1 MADKRKKK
9 QTRRGRE
16 ATTAAILDAAEELF
30 SAHGYNAVAVR
41 DIAER
46 AGVSHPIVHTYVGS
60 KADVLRAVLA
70 RDEGLIASAAPANPD
85 LIESA
90 SLMLRHGLGQDGLAY
105 LRLVARAA
113 LDGLPYDR
121 TTGRFEGTER
131 LIELAEQAAASAP
144 PGRAHRVRPRSPR
157 RNRRRC
163 VALPR
168 LGRHPV
174 LGPTGRR
181 TPGHGRR
188 RAHRWARARGPWNL
202 ERERPRRRARRRVV
216 RRADLTTATRLALLH
231 VRRPLQAT
239 EARKSHARER
249 RLALL
254 RMRKPSGVT

>member
-46 AGVSHPIVHTYVGS
+46 VGVSHPIVHKYVGS

-90 SLMLRHGLGQDGLAY
+90 SLMWRHGLGQDGLVY

-121 TTGRFEGTER
+121 TPGQFEGTER
-131 LIELAEQAAASAP
+131 LIELAEQAAASATP
-144 PGRAHRVRPRSPR
+144 AERAAIDLDPRVAIAAAVSLFLGWAATQSWVRPATGLQNMDDAELIDGLER
-157 RNRRRC
+157 
-163 VALPR
+163 V
-168 LGRHPV
+168 V
-174 LGPTGRR
+174 LGILRENL
-181 TPGHGRR
+181 PGVERDG
-188 RAHRWARARGPWNL
+188 ASRGEPI
-202 ERERPRRRARRRVV
+202 
-216 RRADLTTATRLALLH
+216 
-231 VRRPLQAT
+231 
-239 EARKSHARER
+239 
-249 RLALL
+249 
-254 RMRKPSGVT
+254 